1 MPLLIVLFAMSKFGE
16 GFSQKIASGAM
27 SGESKV
33 SYGFYYVTHSLI
45 ACIFFVISGG
55 FSISV
60 NLPTFIYSV
69 MLGGSI
75 LINMLVSMLILRCMN
90 ILGSGV
96 LSTPI
101 QLSLIAVASNLI
113 FGEEITSST
122 LMKII
127 VTSFSAVLIF
137 IDIRITEKKAKGE
150 KESAKRYVDLKKYIP
165 LLLISVTLGA
175 FQTLLLKSFVISESV
190 TNEHSFYFLTNV
202 MMLSWGVIMLLA
214 GTLKGRKNLKEGLSF
229 FKPKRIFSAASNVV
243 CANVGTL
250 LQVPILTMIN
260 VSVFSPLSSALG
272 IVLSVVI
279 SLIFKEKLGIFS
291 YIGAAVAVLAIF
303 V

>member
-1 MPLLIVLFAMSKFGE
+1 M
-16 GFSQKIASGAM
+16 
-27 SGESKV
+27 
-33 SYGFYYVTHSLI
+33 
-45 ACIFFVISGG
+45 
-55 FSISV
+55 
-60 NLPTFIYSV
+60 
-69 MLGGSI
+69 
-75 LINMLVSMLILRCMN
+75 
-90 ILGSGV
+90 
-96 LSTPI
+96 
-101 QLSLIAVASNLI
+101 
-113 FGEEITSST
+113 
-122 LMKII
+122 
-127 VTSFSAVLIF
+127 
-137 IDIRITEKKAKGE
+137 AKGE
-150 KESAKRYVDLKKYIP
+150 KEIAKSYVNLKKYIP
-165 LLLISVTLGA
+165 LLLISVALGA

-202 MMLSWGVIMLLA
+202 IMLSWGVIMLLA
-214 GTLKGRKNLKEGLSF
+214 GTLKDRKNLREGLSF
-229 FKPKRIFSAASNVV
+229 FKPKRIFSTASNVV